1 MTLNGL
7 IYGFNQIFNAQNKYA
22 IDSAEDLKD
31 KSEIPVGLLGG
42 FQDLNSYFNIF
53 LPGGISSER
62 VNQSL
67 ENITLDHINKSAS
80 RNADGS
86 FLYADQHY
94 FLKEEDIEDI
104 KDNSDK
110 YGFLSDAEG
119 NYMMVRKH
127 TQYGQQQPVLDR
139 NEQVIYVDIS
149 IFSEET
155 SIEIDKEKQIQKLK
169 QQAEE
174 MGF

>member
-1 MTLNGL
+1 MAILNTNEIMFTAFEPKLQNRFIML
-7 IYGFNQIFNAQNKYA
+7 IDG
-22 IDSAEDLKD
+22 
-31 KSEIPVGLLGG
+31 IP
-42 FQDLNSYFNIF
+42 SYLIKKTQRPNISF
-53 LPGGISSER
+53 T
-62 VNQSL
+62 
-67 ENITLDHINKSAS
+67 NITLDHINKSAS

-86 FLYADQHY
+86 FLYADQPY

-110 YGFLSDAEG
+110 YGFLRDAEG

>member
-1 MTLNGL
+1 MKL
-7 IYGFNQIFNAQNKYA
+7 QQNF
-22 IDSAEDLKD
+22 ILTVDLKNN
-31 KSEIPVGLLGG
+31 EIPVGLLGG

-86 FLYADQHY
+86 FLYADQSY
-94 FLKEEDIEDI
+94 FLKEEDIKDI

-110 YGFLSDAEG
+110 YGFLRDAEG

-139 NEQVIYVDIS
+139 NGQVIYVDIS
-149 IFSEET
+149 IFSEKT
-155 SIEIDKEKQIQKLK
+155 SIEIEKEKKRKELIEKAKTL
-169 QQAEE
+169 
-174 MGF
+174 GRG